1 MKIETKDV
9 MEVMERH
16 LREVKRDLDIVETEV
31 DSLDSVLS
39 KDKLI
44 SN

>member
-1 MKIETKDV
+1 MKIETKDAL
-9 MEVMERH
+9 EVIERH
-16 LREVKRDLDIVETEV
+16 FRELKSDLDIVETEV

-39 KDKLI
+39 KYKLI